1 VISNRKTN
9 LCPADMSPGKKI
21 FLTVTNNLVYDQRM
35 QRICVSLASAG
46 YRVTLVGCD
55 RKGSPPLS
63 PMPFQQVRLP
73 IKNEKGKLFYLEYNY
88 KLYKYLVNEDM
99 DALCAIDLDT
109 IVPVYLASKKK
120 GIPRMYD
127 AHEFFTEMIE
137 VKRRPHIHYVWKQI
151 EKWLVPKFQFGY
163 TVGQAIAD
171 DLKQLYGVRYVLV
184 RNMPHFTQPLN
195 IKGKLP
201 PLVTQIMEAFNEK
214 CSPDLPI
221 VLYQGAINEGRALH
235 ALADAMRSV
244 NGRLLL
250 AGDGNLETE
259 LKAYIEQIGME
270 HKIFMCGMVPP
281 ADLRYLT
288 ALCDAGITIFDA
300 YSKNQYYSLANKFF
314 DYIMAQKPQVC
325 VNYPEYAA
333 ILKQFPVA
341 VTMEDTQP
349 GSIARSLNKLLEDH
363 VLYKDL
369 KNICNIAA
377 QELNWE
383 KEEQKL
389 LETWNKLFSRLQC

>member
-1 VISNRKTN
+1 MFPS
-9 LCPADMSPGKKI
+9 KKI
-21 FLTVTNNLVYDQRM
+21 YLTVTNNLVFDQRM
-35 QRICVSLASAG
+35 QRICLSLSKAG

-55 RKGSPPLS
+55 RKGSPALS

-88 KLYKYLVNEDM
+88 RLYKYLMNEKM

-120 GIPRMYD
+120 CIPRMYD

-137 VKRRPHIHYVWKQI
+137 VKRRPHIHFIWKKVEQ
-151 EKWLVPKFQFGY
+151 WLVPKFHYGY
-163 TVGQAIAD
+163 TVGKAIAD
-171 DLKQLYGVRYVLV
+171 DLKQLYGVEYTLV
-184 RNMPHFTQPLN
+184 RNMPQFSQPLSAE
-195 IKGKLP
+195 GKLP
-201 PLVTQIMEAFNEK
+201 PLVSQIMKAFDAQ
-214 CSPDLPI
+214 CSPVLPMI
-221 VLYQGAINEGRALH
+221 LYQGAINEGRALQ
-235 ALADAMRSV
+235 ALADAMKAV

-250 AGDGNLETE
+250 AGDGNLEPE
-259 LKAYIEQIGME
+259 MKAYIAEIGLE

-288 ALCDAGITIFDA
+288 ALCYAGITIFDA

-314 DYIMAQKPQVC
+314 DYIMAHKPQVC

-341 VTMEDTQP
+341 VTIDNTQP
-349 GSIARSLNKLLEDH
+349 STIAKSLNKLLEDR

-369 KNICNIAA
+369 QNICSTAS

-383 KEEQKL
+383 AEEFKL
-389 LETWNKLFSRLQC
+389 LETWNKLFSS